1 LIVVVCRDL
10 VFDVGG
16 ELLHNFF
23 WLLLVGAC
31 WYLVFDVGGEFVHN
45 LFWLSSQVEN
55 LKKEIKC
62 T

>member
-1 LIVVVCRDL
+1 
-10 VFDVGG
+10 
-16 ELLHNFF
+16 LLHNFF

>member
-1 LIVVVCRDL
+1 

-16 ELLHNFF
+16 ELVHNFF